1 MVRSMKGKR
10 MTRKAVFT
18 AGVVALVMLGAGVP
32 QAWAGP
38 PLPATEQEITKMI
51 SSAGDAK
58 AYDDA
63 SVVYVLDEADVYVQ
77 DSGLATTVSCQV
89 IKILTDAGVRA
100 NSVLRYEFDPA
111 TNRVTYKS
119 IRIHRKNG
127 EIEDVPVSSIIQQP
141 AKQHMIYW
149 GNQQYLLQMPRL
161 RIGDTLEIRI
171 SKIGFNIAYLQD
183 GQAGSSGGAVS
194 VSSEG
199 KSGEGTDGEETLT
212 PPMPGHWYEST
223 EWQGDYPVLK
233 RRYSVHMPKDKP
245 VQFEVYNGSLRS
257 SLWFT
262 EDAHVYT
269 WEAEDIKP
277 VKHEPRMIAT
287 SDVVTKLVMAT
298 VPDWEMKSRWFHAA
312 NENQFEANDA
322 IRAKVAEIT
331 EGLEDDEAKIV
342 ALLHWVADN
351 IRYYGTSRGPCEGFT
366 LHTGIETFRDK
377 GGVCK
382 DIAGMLITMLRVLG
396 HEVYP
401 SLTMAGSRVEAIPAD
416 QFNHTITVMRNK
428 DGTFRV
434 LDPTWSPHSRETW
447 SSWEALQGLVYG
459 TPEGQ
464 DLCLSPFFP
473 PEYSKLTARSD
484 GAIREDGT
492 LSTRIV
498 IDASGSPG
506 TSFRRKVGRT
516 PVPEH
521 RPLFEETVAIA
532 PSATVEELKFSDPL
546 DYSRNSQI
554 DVQTSAEDYVAGKG
568 DLRMFRLP
576 LMARPFGSWLM
587 PDMNYDV
594 SAKERKFG
602 MRLRATRL
610 IVFEGEVKLPAGWKI
625 VKTPEPE
632 EMNSGSAK
640 LSFKATPEDG
650 VLKYRFE
657 LTVKHNI
664 IPASDYVQYKKAID
678 TMNKLK
684 DAWIVCSVS

>member
-1 MVRSMKGKR
+1 

-18 AGVVALVMLGAGVP
+18 ASVVALVLLGAGVA
-32 QAWAGP
+32 QALAGP
-38 PLPATEQEITKMI
+38 PLPAKEEEIKEMI
-51 SSAGDAK
+51 SAAGDAK
-58 AYDDA
+58 AYNEA

-77 DSGLATTVSCQV
+77 DSGLATTESCQV
-89 IKILTDAGVRA
+89 IKLLTDAGVRA

-119 IRIHRKNG
+119 IRIHRKDG
-127 EIEDVPVSSIIQQP
+127 QVEDVPVSSIIQQP
-141 AKQHMIYW
+141 ARQHMIYW

-171 SKIGFNIAYLQD
+171 SKTGFNIAYLRD
-183 GQAGSSGGAVS
+183 AEGAAGGGAAG
-194 VSSEG
+194 G
-199 KSGEGTDGEETLT
+199 KDGEETLV

-223 EWQGDYPVLK
+223 EWQGDLPVLK

-269 WEAEDIKP
+269 WEAEDVKPIKR
-277 VKHEPRMIAT
+277 EPHMIAT

-312 NENQFEANDA
+312 NEGQFEADDA
-322 IRAKVAEIT
+322 IREKVAEIT
-331 EGLEDDEAKIV
+331 AGLEDDEAKIV
-342 ALLHWVADN
+342 ACLHWVADN

-366 LHTGIETFRDK
+366 LHKGTETFRDK

-416 QFNHTITVMRNK
+416 QFNHTITVMRKK
-428 DGTFRV
+428 DGTFRI

-464 DLCLSPFFP
+464 PLCLSPFFP

-484 GAIREDGT
+484 GEIREDGT

-506 TSFRRKVGRT
+506 TSFRRTVGRT
-516 PVPEH
+516 PVPQQ
-521 RPLFEETVAIA
+521 RPLFEETAAVAPNA
-532 PSATVEELKFSDPL
+532 ALEELAHTDPL
-546 DYSRNSQI
+546 DYSRDSQI
-554 DVQTSAEDYVAGKG
+554 DVQMSAADYVAGEG

-576 LMARPFGSWLM
+576 LMARPFGSWILS
-587 PDMNYDV
+587 DLTYDV

-610 IVFEGEVKLPAGWKI
+610 LVFEGELKLPAGWK
-625 VKTPEPE
+625 VEKVPEPE
-632 EMNSGSAK
+632 EMDSGSAT

-664 IPASDYVQYKKAID
+664 IPASDYVEYKKAID

-684 DAWIVCSVS
+684 DEWIVCSVG